1 MNIKVKIVSNMDLLS
16 GGTERDYSTGAA
28 WSFGAFAQMNLTVR

>member
-1 MNIKVKIVSNMDLLS
+1 MDLFS
-16 GGTERDYSTGAA
+16 GGTEMEYSTGDD